1 MNNKGKDFVTQLG
14 GFLTGLLFFLTT
26 VGITF
31 EWFTVESIDAF
42 VVMVGAGIALVI
54 NGYAVWKNTYL
65 TKKAEAQKRVLERN
79 GLK

>member
-42 VVMVGAGIALVI
+42 VVLISAGIALGV